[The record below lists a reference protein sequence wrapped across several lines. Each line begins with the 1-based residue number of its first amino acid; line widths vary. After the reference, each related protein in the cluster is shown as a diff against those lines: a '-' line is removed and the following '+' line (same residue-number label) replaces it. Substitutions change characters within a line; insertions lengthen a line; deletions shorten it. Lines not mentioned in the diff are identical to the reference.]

1 MAALLVGSGR
11 RRRQASSCPVGS
23 QAQAGVLLSG
33 CPVGREVRGGQV
45 PRLPSGGSWHD
56 GAMQTIGGLL
66 SSVRSEG
73 GPGSWAALSADLAD
87 VPLPTT
93 RSALDV
99 VMRSAAAVAFGAP
112 VSSPHGIALPG
123 ALQQELV
130 SVLDRSG
137 LPGARFSVRVTA
149 EDDWPAVRATRIENA
164 TDNPVSYGASL
175 ETTTAMSED
184 DWRMRARRGH
194 ATDAT
199 SLVAI
204 DDASGRWIGMM
215 SAQQQGGLLLTGVW
229 VVPEFRGRANGVAEV
244 LLAEVLAWARGRG
257 DTIALWVDENPAGAR
272 ARAFYE
278 RHGFVRTGRRR
289 PIGFAPGD
297 SVEMRRAVVPAGA
310 GSGPGPGPGPGPA
323 RSGSDA

>member
-1 MAALLVGSGR
+1 
-11 RRRQASSCPVGS
+11 
-23 QAQAGVLLSG
+23 
-33 CPVGREVRGGQV
+33 
-45 PRLPSGGSWHD
+45 
-56 GAMQTIGGLL
+56 MQTIGGVL
-66 SSVRSEG
+66 SSLRSEG
-73 GPGSWAALSADLAD
+73 GPGPWAALAADLAA
-87 VPLPTT
+87 VPLPAT

-99 VMRSAAAVAFGAP
+99 AIRSAAAVASGSP
-112 VSSPHGIALPG
+112 ISSPHGAALPG
-123 ALQQELV
+123 VLQQELV

-137 LPGARFSVRVTA
+137 LPGARFTVRVTT
-149 EDDWPAVRATRIENA
+149 EDDWPSVRAARLENA
-164 TDNPVSYGASL
+164 ADNPVSYGATL

-204 DDASGRWIGMM
+204 DDATGRWIGMM

-229 VVPEFRGRANGVAEV
+229 VVPEFRGRAHGVAEV
-244 LLAEVLAWARGRG
+244 LLAEVLAWTRGRG

-289 PIGFAPGD
+289 PNGFAPGD
-297 SVEMRRAVVPAGA
+297 SVEMLLQLVPPSPGA
-310 GSGPGPGPGPGPA
+310 LGSPV
-323 RSGSDA
+323 

>member
-1 MAALLVGSGR
+1 
-11 RRRQASSCPVGS
+11 
-23 QAQAGVLLSG
+23 
-33 CPVGREVRGGQV
+33 
-45 PRLPSGGSWHD
+45 
-56 GAMQTIGGLL
+56 MQTIGGLL
-66 SSVRSEG
+66 ASVRSEG
-73 GPGSWAALSADLAD
+73 GPGPWAALAADLAD
-87 VPLPTT
+87 VPLPAT

-99 VMRSAAAVAFGAP
+99 AIRSAAAVVSGAP
-112 VSSPHGIALPG
+112 ISSPLGVALPS
-123 ALQQELV
+123 ALQRELV
-130 SVLDRSG
+130 SVLDRAG

-149 EDDWPAVRATRIENA
+149 EDDWPSVRAARIENA
-164 TDNPVSYGASL
+164 SDNPVSYGATV

-204 DDASGRWIGMM
+204 DDASGRWVGMM
-215 SAQQQGGLLLTGVW
+215 GAQQQGGLLLTGVW
-229 VVPEFRGRANGVAEV
+229 VVPEFRGRADGVAEV

-257 DTIALWVDENPAGAR
+257 DTIALWVDENRAGAR

-297 SVEMRRAVVPAGA
+297 SVEMLRALVRTR
-310 GSGPGPGPGPGPA
+310 SSDPG
-323 RSGSDA
+323 RSGSAA

>member
-1 MAALLVGSGR
+1 MAKAALLVGSGG
-11 RRRQASSCPVGS
+11 RRRQASSCPVGP

-33 CPVGREVRGGQV
+33 CPVGREGRGGQV

-56 GAMQTIGGLL
+56 GVMQTIGGLL
-66 SSVRSEG
+66 ASVRSEAVP
-73 GPGSWAALSADLAD
+73 GPWAALAADLAD
-87 VPLPTT
+87 VPLPAT

-99 VMRSAAAVAFGAP
+99 AIRSAAAVTSGAP
-112 VSSPHGIALPG
+112 ISSPHGVALPG
-123 ALQQELV
+123 ALQRELV

-137 LPGARFSVRVTA
+137 LPGVRYSVRVTT
-149 EDDWPAVRATRIENA
+149 EDDWPAVRAARIENA
-164 TDNPVSYGASL
+164 TDNPVSYGATL

-204 DDASGRWIGMM
+204 DDASGLWIGMM

-229 VVPEFRGRANGVAEV
+229 VVPEFRGRAHGVAEV

-257 DTIALWVDENPAGAR
+257 ETIALWVDENPAGAR

-297 SVEMRRAVVPAGA
+297 SVEMLLPLVRPSPEAF
-310 GSGPGPGPGPGPA
+310 GSPG
-323 RSGSDA
+323 